1 MQDRRDDYK
10 DSFYYRAIRT
20 QIGSALRGQYDLSKP
35 LPDRLAA
42 LLDQLRQRESS
53 DTAGDRAKTDGD
65 ADGNAGAPNK
75 T

>member
-10 DSFYYRAIRT
+10 DSFFYRAIRT

-35 LPDRLAA
+35 LPDRLTA
-42 LLDQLRQRESS
+42 LLDQLKQH
-53 DTAGDRAKTDGD
+53 DGADAAGDGAKSDGGV
-65 ADGNAGAPNK
+65 DGNGRGRSK

>member
-10 DSFYYRAIRT
+10 DSFFYRAIRT

-35 LPDRLAA
+35 LPDRLTA
-42 LLDQLRQRESS
+42 LLDQLRQREGA
-53 DTAGDRAKTDGD
+53 DTAGDGAKTDGG
-65 ADGNAGAPNK
+65 ADGHAGGRNK